1 MKRKIV
7 QVINKIEK
15 LRRNLGSRINQFGAS
30 IVMNSVTLPKTVI
43 WLIRENNVVEIPALG
58 KFLNSQAVKQIMFQA
73 L

>member
-15 LRRNLGSRINQFGAS
+15 LRRNLRSRLNQFDAS

-43 WLIRENNVVEIPALG
+43 WLIRENKVEEIPALC
-58 KFLNSQAVKQIMFQA
+58 KFLNRQAVKQIMFHA
-73 L
+73 